1 MNSFVNTRF
10 FKIGSVVYNHD
21 PEGLAFSNVATFD
34 ATVYANNAPRYSM
47 IRESTSIRPHLVR
60 NINLLDEQQRLWLQ
74 DFWNRADQYV
84 NAIATPRQ
92 CFLVIST
99 NGHSV
104 LPHTH
109 GDHLG
114 DTITVVTVQGT
125 KPVSTKLVIEDHTK
139 LLYPPADNNF
149 YAVCFDSDAVHSTE
163 SHDDNVYFHF
173 VYDLEDRVN
182 IPKNIWVRI

>member
-1 MNSFVNTRF
+1 MNSFVGTKF

-34 ATVYANNAPRYSM
+34 ASVYADNSPRHSM
-47 IRESTSIRPHLVR
+47 IRENTSIRPHLVR
-60 NINLLDEQQRLWLQ
+60 NINLLDRQQKQWLQ
-74 DFWNRADQYV
+74 NFWNCADQYV
-84 NAIATPRQ
+84 NSVATPRQ
-92 CFLVIST
+92 CFLVISA

-114 DTITVVTVQGT
+114 DTITVVTVQGSG
-125 KPVSTKLVIEDHTK
+125 PVSTKLVIENHSE

-149 YAVCFDSDAVHSTE
+149 YAVCFDSNVVHSTE
-163 SHDDNVYFHF
+163 SQDNNVYFHF
-173 VYDLEDRVN
+173 VYDLAGAVN
-182 IPKNIWVRI
+182 ITKNKWLRI